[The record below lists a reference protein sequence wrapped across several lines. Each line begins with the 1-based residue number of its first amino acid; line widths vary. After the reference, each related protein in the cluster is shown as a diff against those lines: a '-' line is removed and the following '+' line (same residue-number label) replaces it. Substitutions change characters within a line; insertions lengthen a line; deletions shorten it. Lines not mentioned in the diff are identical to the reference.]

1 MRGAAKIGWRRRS
14 RTISLIASLC
24 AVLSGTASAADG
36 DGTAIEGRWET
47 ARKDLVLDISRCA
60 QGYCGRLVTPDNMC
74 ERTILTLA
82 IKTDGPLSPAFAG
95 DFAPPNGGRPGYKVR
110 VDVTATAE
118 DKPARMIIIGDVVDP
133 NPMRRSFPYRALLVR
148 VGDPACPARTT
159 S

>member
-1 MRGAAKIGWRRRS
+1 MVGWWRRS
-14 RTISLIASLC
+14 RTISLVVSLC
-24 AVLSGTASAADG
+24 AVIPGTASATDG

-60 QGYCGRLVTPDNMC
+60 QGYCGQLVMPGNIC

-95 DFAPPNGGRPGYKVR
+95 DFAPPNWGRPSYKVR
-110 VDVTATAE
+110 VDVTPIAE

-148 VGDPACPARTT
+148 VGDAACAARTT